1 MHFYQNQGEKFGM
14 EIPDFSSNLLAGE
27 KEAVYNRITNNCPPD
42 KDKGDHSMA
51 EFVKLNPGELKALHE
66 QNPLLMSYNVEFA
79 EVTGGTFWK
88 AYTPGQIAGTE
99 QFYVEPSAEGIAAM
113 YKDLMQVYP
122 PINLY
127 NEKLRK
133 LTRDLGTAWCR
144 ISGTWA
150 TKTYYD
156 FDGEYADGSVP
167 EGYLNVLTKAQWI
180 GVLDFVRDCGLKLK
194 ISMANCPGLHS
205 AEEPWHPA
213 EAEKIFKLSREYG
226 VPILA
231 AEFANEPNMMED
243 TGFPKGY
250 TSAHYRRDADIFAKW
265 LKENY
270 PECLYV
276 GPSDVGGMGAALGMG
291 EENQDQGIGGV
302 EQLIKENVTVDSLLQ
317 GCDVPV
323 DVYSYHYYNG
333 VSDRLASVM
342 PKGHWQPEQAN
353 SEPFLA
359 VPIAMCRYHCGKRDE
374 YCPGGEM
381 WVTESGEAG
390 GGGSSWSSTY
400 LDVLR
405 TLNELG
411 GFSRLTRGIIFH
423 NTLTASDY
431 AFLDR
436 NTHDPRPNFFAV
448 KLWQDLMGTTVYD
461 SGEDVREGVHVYVQS
476 YKADPSRKCYLMV
489 NNSDTQPT
497 SVQVPGDAIRYT
509 LAGKD
514 GNKRAGV
521 MTLNGRDLVLD
532 ENWNLPDLSGEKIS
546 AGELT
551 LAPMTCTFLV
561 V

>member
-1 MHFYQNQGEKFGM
+1 
-14 EIPDFSSNLLAGE
+14 
-27 KEAVYNRITNNCPPD
+27 
-42 KDKGDHSMA
+42 MA
-51 EFVKLNPGELKALHE
+51 EFVKLNPSELAALHE

-99 QFYVEPSAEGIAAM
+99 AFYVEPSKDGIAAM

-127 NEKLRK
+127 DPKLRK
-133 LTRDLGTAWCR
+133 LTKDLGTAWMR
-144 ISGTWA
+144 VSGTWA

-156 FDGEYADGSVP
+156 FDGEYADGTVP
-167 EGYLNVLTKAQWI
+167 EGYLNVLTKQQWI

-205 AEEPWHPA
+205 TEEPWPTT
-213 EAEKIFKLSREYG
+213 EAEKIFKFSKEYG
-226 VPILA
+226 VPIQA

-250 TSAHYRRDADIFAKW
+250 KAEHYRRDSDIFSAW

-270 PECLYV
+270 PECLLV
-276 GPSDVGGMGAALGMG
+276 GPSDVGGMGAGLDLGG
-291 EENQDQGIGGV
+291 NDDDQGTGGV
-302 EQLIKENVTVDSLLQ
+302 EQLSRENVSVDDLLD
-317 GCDVPV
+317 GCIPM

-342 PKGHWQPEQAN
+342 PKAHWQPEMAN
-353 SEPFLA
+353 SEAFLA
-359 VPIAMCRYHCGKRDE
+359 VPISMCRFHCGKRDK
-374 YCPGGEM
+374 YVPGGEM

-411 GFSRLTRGIIFH
+411 GFSALTRGIIFH

-461 SGEDVREGVHVYVQS
+461 TKEPVREGAHVYCQS
-476 YKADPSRKCYLMV
+476 SKTEPGKKCYLII
-489 NNSDTQPT
+489 NNSETEAT
-497 SVQVPGDAIRYT
+497 TVEVPSDGTIYV

-514 GNKRAGV
+514 GNKRATV
-521 MTLNGRDLVLD
+521 MTLNGRDLVLG
-532 ENWNLPDLSGEKIS
+532 ENWELPDLSGAPVS
-546 AGELT
+546 AGKIE

>member
-1 MHFYQNQGEKFGM
+1 MG
-14 EIPDFSSNLLAGE
+14 
-27 KEAVYNRITNNCPPD
+27 
-42 KDKGDHSMA
+42 
-51 EFVKLNPGELKALHE
+51 EFVKLNPAELKALHE

-99 QFYVEPSAEGIAAM
+99 EFYVEPSKDGIAAM
-113 YKDLMQVYP
+113 YKDLMHVYP

-133 LTRDLGTAWCR
+133 LTKDLGTAWCR
-144 ISGTWA
+144 VSGTWA

-156 FDGEYADGSVP
+156 FDGEYPGAEVP
-167 EGYLNVLTKAQWI
+167 EGYLNKLTKEQWI

-194 ISMANCPGLHS
+194 ISMPNCPGLHS
-205 AEEPWHPA
+205 TEEPYPLT
-213 EAEKIFKLSREYG
+213 EAEKIFKFSKEYG

-243 TGFPKGY
+243 TGFPPGY
-250 TSAHYRRDADIFAKW
+250 KAEHYRRDSDIFTKW
-265 LKENY
+265 VKENY
-270 PECLYV
+270 PECLVV
-276 GPSDVGGMGAALGMG
+276 GPSDVGGMAAGLNLGGG
-291 EENQDQGIGGV
+291 EDQGTGGV
-302 EQLIKENVTVDSLLQ
+302 EQLSRENVDVDALLK
-317 GCDVPV
+317 GCIPM

-342 PKGHWQPEQAN
+342 PMGHWQPEQAN
-353 SEPFLA
+353 SEEFLA
-359 VPIAMCRYHCGKRDE
+359 VPIKCCQFHCGKRDE
-374 YCPGGEM
+374 YVPGGEM

-411 GFSRLTRGIIFH
+411 GFSALTKGIIFH

-448 KLWQDLMGTTVYD
+448 KLWQDLMGTQVYD
-461 SGEDVREGVHVYVQS
+461 AAEPVREGAHVYVQS
-476 YKADPSRKCYLMV
+476 YKADETKKCYLII
-489 NNSDTQPT
+489 NNSETETTTVD
-497 SVQVPGDAIRYT
+497 VPAEGTIYV

-514 GNKRAGV
+514 GNKRAAV
-521 MTLNGRDLVLD
+521 MTLNGRDLVLG
-532 ENWNLPDLSGEKIS
+532 ENNELPDLSGAPVA
-546 AGELT
+546 AGTVE
-551 LAPMTCTFLV
+551 LAPMTCTYLV

>member
-1 MHFYQNQGEKFGM
+1 MG
-14 EIPDFSSNLLAGE
+14 
-27 KEAVYNRITNNCPPD
+27 
-42 KDKGDHSMA
+42 
-51 EFVKLNPGELKALHE
+51 EFVKLNPSELKALHE
-66 QNPLLMSYNVEFA
+66 QNPMLMSYNVEFA

-99 QFYVEPSAEGIAAM
+99 EFYVEPSPDGIAAM

-133 LTRDLGTAWCR
+133 LTKDLGVAWMR
-144 ISGTWA
+144 VSGTWA

-156 FDGEYADGSVP
+156 FDGEYPGNEVP
-167 EGYLNVLTKAQWI
+167 EGYLNKLTKEQWI
-180 GVLDFVRDCGLKLK
+180 GVLDFVKECNLKLK

-205 AEEPWHPA
+205 AEEPYPTT
-213 EAEKIFKLSREYG
+213 EAEKIFKFSKEYG

-243 TGFPKGY
+243 TGFPHGY
-250 TSAHYRRDADIFAKW
+250 TAEHYRRDSDIFTKW
-265 LKENY
+265 VKENY
-270 PECLYV
+270 PECLVV
-276 GPSDVGGMGAALGMG
+276 GPSDVGGMAAGMSFG
-291 EENQDQGIGGV
+291 QEETDDQGTGGV
-302 EQLIKENVTVDSLLQ
+302 EQLARENVDVDALLK
-317 GCDVPV
+317 GCLPM

-353 SEPFLA
+353 SEAFLQ
-359 VPIAMCRYHCGKRDE
+359 VPIACCKFHCGKRDE
-374 YCPGGEM
+374 YVPGGEM

-411 GFSRLTRGIIFH
+411 GFSALTRGIIFH

-431 AFLDR
+431 AFMDR
-436 NTHDPRPNFFAV
+436 NTHDPRPNYFAV
-448 KLWQDLMGTTVYD
+448 KLWQDLMGTQVYD
-461 SGEDVREGVHVYVQS
+461 AAEPVREGAHVYVQS
-476 YKADPSRKCYLMV
+476 YKGDESKKCYLII
-489 NNSDTQPT
+489 NNSETETTTVD
-497 SVQVPGDAIRYT
+497 VPADGTIYV

-514 GNKRAGV
+514 GNKRASV
-521 MTLNGRDLVLD
+521 MTLNGRDLVLGANN
-532 ENWNLPDLSGEKIS
+532 ELPDLSGAPVA
-546 AGELT
+546 AGKVE
-551 LAPMTCTFLV
+551 LAPMTCTYLV

>member
-1 MHFYQNQGEKFGM
+1 
-14 EIPDFSSNLLAGE
+14 
-27 KEAVYNRITNNCPPD
+27 
-42 KDKGDHSMA
+42 MA
-51 EFVKLNPGELKALHE
+51 EFVKLNPSELKALHE

-99 QFYVEPSAEGIAAM
+99 EFYVEPSPEGLAAM

-133 LTRDLGTAWCR
+133 LTKDLGTAWCR

-156 FDGEYADGSVP
+156 FDGEYAPGQVP
-167 EGYLNVLTKAQWI
+167 EGYLNVLTKEQWV

-194 ISMANCPGLHS
+194 ISLSNCPGLHS
-205 AEEPWHPA
+205 TQEPWPTT
-213 EAEKIFKLSREYG
+213 EAEKIFKFSKEYG

-231 AEFANEPNMMED
+231 AEFTNEPNMMED

-250 TSAHYRRDADIFAKW
+250 KAEHYRRDADIFAKW

-291 EENQDQGIGGV
+291 EDNQDQGIGGV
-302 EQLIKENVTVDSLLQ
+302 EQLIKENVTVDALLK

-342 PKGHWQPEQAN
+342 PMGHWQPEQAN

-359 VPIAMCRYHCGKRDE
+359 VPIAMCQYHCGKRDE

-411 GFSRLTRGIIFH
+411 GFSKLTRGVIFH

-448 KLWQDLMGTTVYD
+448 KLWQDLMGTQVYD
-461 SGEDVREGVHVYVQS
+461 TAEPVRMGAHVYAQS
-476 YKADPSRKCYLMV
+476 YKGDESRKCYLII
-489 NNSDTQPT
+489 NNSESEATEIEIPADGKIW
-497 SVQVPGDAIRYT
+497 V

-514 GNKRAGV
+514 GNKRASV
-521 MTLNGRDLVLD
+521 MTLNGRDLVLG
-532 ENWNLPDLSGEKIS
+532 ENNALPCLDGAPVS
-546 AGELT
+546 AGKLT
-551 LAPMTCTFLV
+551 LAPLNCAYLV
-561 V
+561 I

>member
-1 MHFYQNQGEKFGM
+1 
-14 EIPDFSSNLLAGE
+14 
-27 KEAVYNRITNNCPPD
+27 
-42 KDKGDHSMA
+42 MA
-51 EFVKLNPGELKALHE
+51 EFVKLNPSELKALHE

-88 AYTPGQIAGTE
+88 AYTPEQIAGTE
-99 QFYVEPSAEGIAAM
+99 AFYVEPSSEGIAAM

-127 NEKLRK
+127 DEKLRK
-133 LTRDLGTAWCR
+133 LTKDLGAAWCR
-144 ISGTWA
+144 VSGTWA

-156 FDGEYADGSVP
+156 FDGEYPGSEVP
-167 EGYLNVLTKAQWI
+167 EGYLNKLTREQWI

-194 ISMANCPGLHS
+194 ISMANCPGLH
-205 AEEPWHPA
+205 ATEEPWPTT
-213 EAEKIFKLSREYG
+213 EAEKIFKFSKEYG

-243 TGFPKGY
+243 TGFPAGY
-250 TSAHYRRDADIFAKW
+250 HAEHYRRDSDIFTKW
-265 LKENY
+265 VKENY
-270 PECLYV
+270 PECLVV
-276 GPSDVGGMGAALGMG
+276 GPSDVGGISLGDPDAKD
-291 EENQDQGIGGV
+291 EKSSGGV
-302 EQLIKENVTVDSLLQ
+302 EQIARENVSVDDLLK
-317 GCDVPV
+317 GCLPM

-333 VSDRLASVM
+333 VSDRLAGVM
-342 PKGHWQPEQAN
+342 PAGHWQPEQAN
-353 SEPFLA
+353 SENFLA
-359 VPIAMCRYHCGKRDE
+359 VAIKTCQFHCGKRDE
-374 YCPGGEM
+374 YVPGGEM

-411 GFSRLTRGIIFH
+411 GFSALTRGIIFH

-448 KLWQDLMGTTVYD
+448 KLWQDLMGTQVYD
-461 SGEDVREGVHVYVQS
+461 AAEPVREGAHVYVQS
-476 YKADPSRKCYLMV
+476 YKADPTKKCYV
-489 NNSDTQPT
+489 IINNSETEATTVEIPT
-497 SVQVPGDAIRYT
+497 EGLVWD

-514 GNKRAGV
+514 GNKRASV
-521 MTLNGRDLVLD
+521 MTLNGKDLVLG
-532 ENWNLPDLSGEKIS
+532 ENNELPDLSGAPIA
-546 AGELT
+546 AGKYE
-551 LAPMTCTFLV
+551 LAPMHCAYLV

>member
-1 MHFYQNQGEKFGM
+1 
-14 EIPDFSSNLLAGE
+14 
-27 KEAVYNRITNNCPPD
+27 
-42 KDKGDHSMA
+42 MA
-51 EFVKLNPGELKALHE
+51 EFVKLTPQELKSLHE

-88 AYTPGQIAGTE
+88 AYTPEQIAGTE
-99 QFYVEPSAEGIAAM
+99 AFYVEPSADGIAAM

-156 FDGEYADGSVP
+156 FDGEYPGDTVP
-167 EGYLNVLTKAQWI
+167 EGYLNKLTKEQWV

-205 AEEPWHPA
+205 ADVPYPTT
-213 EAEKIFKLSREYG
+213 EAEKIFKFSKEYG

-243 TGFPKGY
+243 TGFPHGY
-250 TSAHYRRDADIFAKW
+250 TAADYRRDADIFATW

-291 EENQDQGIGGV
+291 GDEPEQGTGGI
-302 EQLIKENVTVDSLLQ
+302 EQLVRENVTVDALMK
-317 GCDVPV
+317 GCKVPV

-342 PKGHWQPEQAN
+342 PMGHWQPEQAN
-353 SEPFLA
+353 GEQFLA
-359 VPIAMCRYHCGKRDE
+359 VPIAMCQYHCGKRDE

-411 GFSRLTRGIIFH
+411 GFSKLTRGVIFH

-448 KLWQDLMGTTVYD
+448 KLWQDLMGTQVYD
-461 SGEDVREGVHVYVQS
+461 TAEPVRMGAHVYCQS
-476 YKADPSRKCYLMV
+476 YKLDPSKKCYLII
-489 NNSDTQPT
+489 NNSETDTTTVEIPADGT
-497 SVQVPGDAIRYT
+497 VYT

-514 GNKRAGV
+514 GNKRASV
-521 MTLNGRDLVLD
+521 MTLNGRDLVLG
-532 ENWNLPDLSGEKIS
+532 ENLELPDLSGDAVK
-546 AGELT
+546 AGKLA

-561 V
+561 I

>member
-1 MHFYQNQGEKFGM
+1 MG
-14 EIPDFSSNLLAGE
+14 
-27 KEAVYNRITNNCPPD
+27 
-42 KDKGDHSMA
+42 
-51 EFVKLNPGELKALHE
+51 EFVKINPTELKALHE

-88 AYTPGQIAGTE
+88 AYTPEQIAGTE
-99 QFYVEPSAEGIAAM
+99 AFYVEPSADGIAAM

-127 NEKLRK
+127 DEKLRK
-133 LTRDLGTAWCR
+133 LTMDLGTAWMR
-144 ISGTWA
+144 VSGTWA

-156 FDGEYADGSVP
+156 FDGEYPGNEVP
-167 EGYLNVLTKAQWI
+167 EGYLNKLTKEQWI

-205 AEEPWHPA
+205 AEEPYPTT
-213 EAEKIFKLSREYG
+213 EAEKIFRFSKEYG
-226 VPILA
+226 VPIQA

-243 TGFPKGY
+243 TGFPQGY
-250 TSAHYRRDADIFAKW
+250 TAEHYRRDSDIFTKW
-265 LKENY
+265 VRENY
-270 PECLYV
+270 PECLVV
-276 GPSDVGGMGAALGMG
+276 GPSDVGGMAAGLGFG
-291 EENQDQGIGGV
+291 SDDQGTGGV
-302 EQLIKENVTVDSLLQ
+302 EQLARENVDVDALLK
-317 GCDVPV
+317 GCLPM

-342 PKGHWQPEQAN
+342 PMGHWQPEQAN
-353 SEPFLA
+353 SEAFLQ
-359 VPIAMCRYHCGKRDE
+359 VPIACCKFHCGKRDE
-374 YCPGGEM
+374 YVPGGEM

-411 GFSRLTRGIIFH
+411 GFSALTRGIIFH

-431 AFLDR
+431 AFMDR
-436 NTHDPRPNFFAV
+436 NTHDPRPNYFAV

-461 SGEDVREGVHVYVQS
+461 AAESVREGAHVYVQS
-476 YKADPSRKCYLMV
+476 YKADPSKKCYLII
-489 NNSDTQPT
+489 NNSETEATTLEIPQEGT
-497 SVQVPGDAIRYT
+497 LYL

-514 GNKRAGV
+514 GNKRASV
-521 MTLNGRDLVLD
+521 MTLNGRDLVLGANN
-532 ENWNLPDLSGEKIS
+532 ELPDLSGTVVS
-546 AGELT
+546 AGTVEIP
-551 LAPMTCTFLV
+551 AMHCAYLV